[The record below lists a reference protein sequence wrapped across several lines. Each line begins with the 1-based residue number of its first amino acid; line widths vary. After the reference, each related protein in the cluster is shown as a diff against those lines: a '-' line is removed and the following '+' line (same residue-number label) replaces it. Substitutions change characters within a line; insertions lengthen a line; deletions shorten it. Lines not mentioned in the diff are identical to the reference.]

1 MKLTSLPP
9 KGAFLYPISVPSHW
23 PLLGTL
29 GAQPGLCRNMAVSEE
44 GVSKEGEGAEQ
55 WVQVTL
61 DPGSI
66 ETEEE
71 MDFFLWFAYR
81 D

>member
-1 MKLTSLPP
+1 
-9 KGAFLYPISVPSHW
+9 
-23 PLLGTL
+23 
-29 GAQPGLCRNMAVSEE
+29 MAVSEE